1 MQSMSVCFFSSIT
14 PAVVGKHFVLLIISV
29 ISIPT
34 SFGIASKP
42 SDAINISL
50 IVIIGTVFPFTT
62 YVSIAF
68 PAQKPI
74 ITPWLSKF
82 V

>member
-1 MQSMSVCFFSSIT
+1 MV
-14 PAVVGKHFVLLIISV
+14 LIISV

-34 SFGIASKP
+34 SFGIASRP

-50 IVIIGTVFPFTT
+50 IVIIGTVLPFTT

-74 ITPWLSKF
+74 ITPWFAKF
-82 V
+82 I